1 MKMKRLFAL
10 TAAAALACSLNAQN
24 YKALRFKTTNSL
36 FNYEMMAVH
45 EANQERSQAL
55 EQALQSKTQLEQY
68 CRQARERLAKLC
80 GPLPERTKMKSQI
93 VGRVKADGY
102 NIEKVVMQSAPG
114 RYVTAHLYL
123 PANMKG
129 RVPAC
134 IEMCGHGLSGK
145 GRGSLLAEL
154 MAANGIAVMVVDPI
168 GQGERQQAID
178 ADGHNLTRGVT
189 TEHTLLAPAY
199 MLLGTNLAA
208 QEYFDNS
215 RAIDYLQ
222 TRADIDPDR
231 IGCYGFS
238 GGGTQAAYLIG
249 LDDRVKAGCVGLF
262 FSSRERTL
270 ETQGPSDGCQWMPG
284 EGREHIEIADMAL
297 MNAPRPFLVLDGLYD
312 FVDHWGALRGFDELK
327 RAYTVLGCPDRVD
340 QYYSEDGH
348 ATPPDVRDR
357 MVRFFRHWLLNDDT
371 APRDVKP
378 FYADNM
384 DCTSKGQV
392 NLEYAD
398 AKSTMKDCGEAMDA
412 LAPDREAFCN
422 RPIGEVRKQL
432 AQLLGVSSVS
442 ASTVEVVPTGNSNQR
457 DFDEYRYQ
465 LNRRGEMPVPVV
477 VRVPFNVGPQSTITL
492 KLSDKGK
499 AAELGQ
505 VDSTDPVSDGNITV
519 VADLRG
525 MGETADGWQ
534 YNQSKYWNFEYRLDG
549 VAFHAG
555 RPMTGQRVADI
566 ITLLD
571 FCASNQQLSGRKVN
585 VEADGASAVAVAHAA
600 VLDERINSASL
611 TNTLK
616 TWRSYIENPLQ
627 RDMMAT
633 VVPGALRFY
642 DIPDLLRLSAGRVH
656 IDD

>member
-1 MKMKRLFAL
+1 MKRLFAL
-10 TAAAALACSLNAQN
+10 TAAVALAFSLNAQN
-24 YKALRFKTTNSL
+24 YNALRFKSANTL

-45 EANQERSQAL
+45 EANQERAEAL
-55 EQALQSKTQLEQY
+55 EQALKSKAQMEQY
-68 CRQARERLAKLC
+68 CRQARERLTKLC
-80 GPLPERTKMKSQI
+80 GPLPERTKMKAQT
-93 VGRVKADGY
+93 VGRVKCDGY

-123 PANMKG
+123 PADAKG

-134 IEMCGHGLSGK
+134 VEMCGHGLSGK

-154 MAANGIAVMVVDPI
+154 MATNGIAVMVVDPI
-168 GQGERQQAID
+168 GQGERQQTID
-178 ADGHNLTRGVT
+178 GEGRNLTRGVT

-208 QEYFDNS
+208 QEYYDNS

-222 TRADIDPDR
+222 TRSDIDPDR

-249 LDDRVKAGCVGLF
+249 LDERVKAGCVGLF

-284 EGREHIEIADMAL
+284 EGRERIEITDMAL

-340 QYYSEDGH
+340 QYYCEDGH

-357 MVRFFRHWLLNDDT
+357 MVRFFRHWLLDDDS
-371 APRDVKP
+371 APRDAKP
-378 FYADNM
+378 YYADGM
-384 DCTSKGQV
+384 DCTGKGQV
-392 NLEYAD
+392 KLEYAD
-398 AKSTMKDCGEAMDA
+398 AKSTMQACAEAMDA
-412 LAPDREAFCN
+412 LATEREAFCN
-422 RPIGEVRKQL
+422 QPIAEVRRQL
-432 AQLLGVSSVS
+432 ASLLALPDLS
-442 ASTVEVVPTGNSNQR
+442 ASEVEIVATGESHQR
-457 DFDEYRYQ
+457 DVDEYRYQ

-477 VRVPFNVGPQSTITL
+477 VRVPFDASAQSAITL
-492 KLSDKGK
+492 RLSDKGK
-499 AAELGQ
+499 AAVLGQ
-505 VDSTDPVSDGNITV
+505 IDATDPVSDGNITV

-525 MGETADGWQ
+525 VGETADGWQ
-534 YNQSKYWNFEYRLDG
+534 YNLSKYWNREYRLDG
-549 VAFHAG
+549 VGFHAG
-555 RPMTGQRVADI
+555 RPMTGQRVADV

-571 FCASNQQLSGRKVN
+571 FCAKEQRLSGRKVN

-600 VLDERINSASL
+600 VIDDRVSSAHL
-611 TNTLK
+611 TGTVK
-616 TWRSYIENPLQ
+616 TWRSFIDNPVQ

-633 VVPGALRFY
+633 VVPGALRHY
-642 DIPDLLRLSAGRVH
+642 DLPDLLRLCQGRVSV
-656 IDD
+656 DD

>member
-1 MKMKRLFAL
+1 MKRLFAL
-10 TAAAALACSLNAQN
+10 AAAVALAFGLNAQN
-24 YKALRFKTTNSL
+24 YNALRFKSANTL

-45 EANQERSQAL
+45 EANLERSQAL
-55 EQALQSKTQLEQY
+55 EQAMQSKSQMEQY
-68 CRQARERLAKLC
+68 CRQARERLTELC
-80 GPLPERTKMKSQI
+80 GPLPERTKMKAQT
-93 VGRVKADGY
+93 VGRVKCDGY
-102 NIEKVVMQSAPG
+102 NIEKVVMQSVPG

-123 PANMKG
+123 PAEVKG

-134 IEMCGHGLSGK
+134 VEMCGHGLSGK

-154 MAANGIAVMVVDPI
+154 MVTNGIAVMVVDPI
-168 GQGERQQAID
+168 GQGERQQTID
-178 ADGHNLTRGVT
+178 SDGHNLTRGVT

-208 QEYFDNS
+208 QEYYDNS

-222 TRADIDPDR
+222 SRSDIDPDR

-249 LDDRVKAGCVGLF
+249 LDERIKAGCVGLF

-327 RAYTVLGCPDRVD
+327 RAYSVLDCPDRVD
-340 QYYSEDGH
+340 QYYCEDGH
-348 ATPPDVRDR
+348 ATPPDIRDR
-357 MVRFFRHWLLNDDT
+357 MVRFFRHWLLNDDSDLRN
-371 APRDVKP
+371 AKP
-378 FYADNM
+378 YYADGM

-398 AKSTMKDCGEAMDA
+398 AKSTMQTCGEMMDA
-412 LAPDREAFCN
+412 LAQQREAFCSQ
-422 RPIGEVRKQL
+422 PISVVREQL
-432 AQLLGVSSVS
+432 ARLLGLPDLT
-442 ASTVEVVPTGNSNQR
+442 ASEVEIVATGESHLR
-457 DFDEYRYQ
+457 DVDEYHYQ
-465 LNRRGEMPVPVV
+465 LNRQGEMPVPVV
-477 VRVPFNVGPQSTITL
+477 VRVPFNASRQSAITL
-492 KLSDKGK
+492 RLSDKGK
-499 AAELGQ
+499 AAVLGQ
-505 VDSTDPVSDGNITV
+505 IDSTDPVSDGNITV

-534 YNQSKYWNFEYRLDG
+534 YNLSKYWNSEYRLDG

-555 RPMTGQRVADI
+555 RPMTGQRVADV

-571 FCASNQQLSGRKVN
+571 FCAKEQHLSGRKVN
-585 VEADGASAVAVAHAA
+585 VVADGASAVAVAHAA
-600 VLDERINSASL
+600 VMDDRISTAHL
-611 TNTLK
+611 TNTVK
-616 TWRSYIENPLQ
+616 TWRGYIDNPVQ

-633 VVPGALRFY
+633 VVPSALRHY
-642 DIPDLLRLSAGRVH
+642 DIPDLIRLSQGRVS